1 MPPNLDLNR
10 PRTSPL
16 ANVCSPALLD
26 MLHSLAGILD
36 VEGKWFSISHSWDE
50 FFARTNRPDWRRDVL
65 LPKTLFELFPDDE
78 QRQMFRKLLA
88 AMAEGKLEQHAQVVE
103 FGSGMKALHLHVV
116 IRPLWDDGTH
126 IGYLFQGNDVTR
138 EHLNRIA
145 LLDRDRRMRELQIVI
160 EEQKQRLETVIVRG
174 RERDEK
180 LQELQVQLEQKGT
193 DQTEALAR
201 KTLEHSQEVNAL
213 HEEIARLTTEF
224 AQQRAELKA
233 ECERLVQEAS
243 TMPAPQVVSN
253 GTALRQLTGELA
265 EEYGNL
271 LTGVLGHSTLAAAEL
286 GDAHTAVEDLRAIE
300 RAARTAA
307 KLTRKLAALSGTSRQ
322 HSATELKAC
331 VQGYFKRHHVEAEIN
346 VPNEPCDVQVDAA
359 ALEVML
365 DAITGAAPSGL
376 WNIEREAHAVRL
388 IVLPE
393 TPLLEATRN
402 DLLFAQEVARAYGGE
417 IAFEANQVVV
427 EIPLAG
433 EDKSQIEN

>member
-26 MLHSLAGILD
+26 MLHGLAGILD
-36 VEGKWFSISHSWDE
+36 AEGKWFSLSHSWDE
-50 FFARTNRPDWRRDVL
+50 FFSRANRPDWRREAL
-65 LPKTLFELFPDDE
+65 LSKTLFELFPDDE

-88 AMAEGKLEQHAQVVE
+88 SMAEGKLEQHAQVVE

-116 IRPLWDDGTH
+116 IRPLWDEGSH
-126 IGYLFQGNDVTR
+126 IGYLFQGYDVTR
-138 EHLNRIA
+138 DHLNRIA

-160 EEQKQRLETVIVRG
+160 EEQKQRLETVISRG

-180 LQELQVQLEQKGT
+180 LHELQLKIEQKGT

-201 KTLEHSQEVNAL
+201 KTLEHSREVNAL
-213 HEEIARLTTEF
+213 HEEIARLTAEF
-224 AQQRAELKA
+224 AQQRAELRA

-243 TMPAPQVVSN
+243 AMPAPPAASDGSV
-253 GTALRQLTGELA
+253 LRQLTGELA

-286 GDAHTAVEDLRAIE
+286 GDAHMAVEDLRAIE

-307 KLTRKLAALSGTSRQ
+307 KLTRKLAALSGTGKQ
-322 HSATELKAC
+322 HGATELKAC
-331 VQGYFKRHHVEAEIN
+331 VQGYFKRHHVDTELSA
-346 VPNEPCDVQVDAA
+346 PNEPCEVQVDAA
-359 ALEVML
+359 ALDVML
-365 DAITGAAPSGL
+365 DAIFRAASSGL
-376 WNIEREAHAVRL
+376 WTIGREAHAVRL

-402 DLLFAQEVARAYGGE
+402 ELLLAQEVARAYGGE
-417 IAFEANQVVV
+417 IAFEAHQIVV
-427 EIPLAG
+427 EIPVA
-433 EDKSQIEN
+433 ESTMNA